1 MRRINHYGL
10 LAGLLMMLPPW
21 LSLLSLSTLA
31 LCLLIETQ
39 NRENYRRDG
48 QEKVAV
54 DAAEE
59 RDYVPLRQRA
69 IVRVVRP
76 AEDVGGEV

>member
-1 MRRINHYGL
+1 M
-10 LAGLLMMLPPW
+10 
-21 LSLLSLSTLA
+21 SLSPLA

-39 NRENYRRDG
+39 NRENQRRDG

-54 DAAEE
+54 DAAKE
-59 RDYVPLRQRA
+59 RDHVPLRQRA
-69 IVRVVRP
+69 IVRIVRP

>member
-1 MRRINHYGL
+1 
-10 LAGLLMMLPPW
+10 MLPPW
-21 LSLLSLSTLA
+21 LSLLSLSPLA

-39 NRENYRRDG
+39 NRENNRRDG

-69 IVRVVRP
+69 IVRIARRT
-76 AEDVGGEV
+76 EDVRGEV